1 MSSVLT
7 RLYANQ
13 ELRTL
18 VVGDS
23 QHASPF
29 SSESSKSP
37 PASIEAAGS
46 DTPHQTVGQ

>member
-7 RLYANQ
+7 KLYANQ

-18 VVGDS
+18 VVEDS

-29 SSESSKSP
+29 SSGSSKSP
-37 PASIEAAGS
+37 PASTEAAGF
-46 DTPHQTVGQ
+46 DTPH